1 MVGRITAK
9 YDQDLLRRLG
19 ESSIRLEENTKQLSY
34 ANEKIADAMGGIKSS
49 VESLN
54 DNLIYHTQA
63 IEKLD
68 VDCHQTN
75 ASDKERLW
83 KLISFLLGTL
93 LLVLGVKEALPL
105 ILGGG

>member
-1 MVGRITAK
+1 MEWITK
-9 YDQDLLRRLG
+9 YDTDLLRRLG
-19 ESSIRLEENTKQLSY
+19 ESNIRLEENIKHLSY
-34 ANEKIADAMGGIKSS
+34 ANDNIAEAMRGIKTS

-68 VDCHQTN
+68 TNCNQTN

-83 KLISFLLGTL
+83 KLISFLLIA
-93 LLVLGVKEALPL
+93 LLVALGMKEILP
-105 ILGGG
+105 IFFGG